1 MIKNSTQCYPNYL
14 KNTNFDTDFLNSYI
28 IMAEKYNK
36 LFEEFPAVSTQQWM
50 DKVTADLKGA
60 DFNRRLVWK
69 TNEGIDVQPFYR
81 EEDLEKLDY
90 LNSLPGE
97 FPYTRGNKK
106 NTNEWLV
113 RQSIQVNDFAQANKK
128 ALTYLMKGVNSLA
141 FVFTQCTE
149 LTVADLSVLLND
161 ISLQAVEVNFVCH
174 CRACKMADLF
184 VAYVKQGNYDPK
196 TIRASIEYDPFGK
209 YALTGKFKID
219 QAFAVGQAAK
229 MVTNTAEFTKFRTL
243 AVNGK
248 NFSNA
253 GSSIV
258 QELGYSL
265 AQGAEYLTTLTEQGL
280 DIDSV
285 AKKIKFNL
293 SISANY
299 FLEIA
304 KLRAGRLLWAQIVKA
319 YGPQWDCACKM
330 IVHAETGSWNKTV
343 YDPYVNALRTQT
355 EAMSASLGGVD
366 SMTVLPFNAIYE
378 EATEFS
384 DRIARN
390 QQLLLKEEV
399 NFDKIADPGAG
410 SYYIEELTASIA
422 DQAWKL
428 FLEVQDKGGFLAA
441 LREGFIQT
449 EIKKMAAKR
458 DMNIA
463 TRRENLLGT
472 NQFPNF
478 NEKIDQEM
486 NPSVFAPA
494 DLTSDEAEFETLK
507 PYRGAQAF
515 EALRY
520 KTDVYARSNKRPLAF
535 MLTIGNLNMRK
546 ARAQFACN
554 FFAVAGFDVQ
564 DNNGFETIEEGWAA
578 AQKAGAAIV
587 VLCSSDDEYTELAP
601 AAFAAISGKV
611 EFVVAGAPANMDE
624 LKAKGIVNYINVKSN
639 VLAELK
645 AYQSKLGI

>member
-1 MIKNSTQCYPNYL
+1 
-14 KNTNFDTDFLNSYI
+14 
-28 IMAEKYNK
+28 MAEKYKK
-36 LFEEFPAVSTQQWM
+36 LFEEFPPVSTQQWM
-50 DKVTADLKGA
+50 DKVIADLKGA
-60 DFNRRLVWK
+60 DFSKKLVWK

-81 EEDLEKLDY
+81 EEDLQKLDY

-97 FPYTRGNKK
+97 FPYIRGNKK
-106 NTNEWLV
+106 NNNEWLV
-113 RQSIQVNDFAQANKK
+113 RQSILVEDLAKANQK
-128 ALTYLMKGVNSLA
+128 ALTYLMKGVDSLA
-141 FVFTQCTE
+141 FVFAE
-149 LTVADLSVLLND
+149 KGEISAADMSILLND
-161 ISLQAVEVNFVCH
+161 IQLDAVEVNFAGNVCS
-174 CRACKMADLF
+174 RKVTEAF
-184 VAYVKQGNYDPK
+184 VQYAKQGNYDLT
-196 TIRASIEYDPFGK
+196 TIRGSVEFDPFGK
-209 YALTGKFKID
+209 YALLGKFRKGKDHVIEN
-219 QAFAVGQAAK
+219 AVKLIQ
-229 MVTNTAEFTKFRTL
+229 MTAEMPKFRVI

-258 QELGYSL
+258 QELAYSL
-265 AQGAEYLTTLTEQGL
+265 ALGTEYLSTLTEEGA

-285 AKKIKFNL
+285 AKNVKFNL
-293 SISANY
+293 GISANY

-319 YGPQWDCACKM
+319 YGPQKDCSCKM
-330 IVHAETGSWNKTV
+330 IVHAETGSFNKTV

-366 SMTVLPFNAIYE
+366 SMTVLPFNAVYE
-378 EATEFS
+378 NPTEFS

-410 SYYIEELTASIA
+410 SYYIEELTASVA

-428 FLEVQDKGGFLAA
+428 FLEVQDKGGYFAA
-441 LREGFIQT
+441 LREGFIQG

-478 NEKIDQEM
+478 NEKIEQAL
-486 NPSVFAPA
+486 NTSVFAPV
-494 DLTSDEAEFETLK
+494 DLTLEDTEIETIK

-520 KTDVYARSNKRPLAF
+520 KTDVYSKTNNRPLAF

-554 FFAVAGFDVQ
+554 FFAVAGFDVM
-564 DNNGFETIEEGWAA
+564 DNNGFATVEEGWAA
-578 AQKAGAAIV
+578 AQKAGANIV
-587 VLCSSDDEYTELAP
+587 VLCSSDDEYAELAP
-601 AAFAAISGKV
+601 AAFDAIGGKA
-611 EFVVAGAPANMDE
+611 EFVVAGAPATMDE

-639 VLAELK
+639 LLAELK

>member
-1 MIKNSTQCYPNYL
+1 
-14 KNTNFDTDFLNSYI
+14 
-28 IMAEKYNK
+28 MAEKYKK
-36 LFEEFPAVSTQQWM
+36 LFEEFPPVSTQQWM
-50 DKVTADLKGA
+50 DKVIADLKGA
-60 DFNRRLVWK
+60 DFSKKLVWK

-81 EEDLEKLDY
+81 EEDLQKLDY

-97 FPYTRGNKK
+97 FPYIRGNKK
-106 NTNEWLV
+106 NNNEWLV
-113 RQSIQVNDFAQANKK
+113 RQSILVEDLAKANQK
-128 ALTYLMKGVNSLA
+128 ALTYLMKGVDSLA
-141 FVFTQCTE
+141 FVFAE
-149 LTVADLSVLLND
+149 KGEISAADMSILLND
-161 ISLQAVEVNFVCH
+161 IQLDAVEVNFAGNVCS
-174 CRACKMADLF
+174 RKVTEAF
-184 VAYVKQGNYDPK
+184 VQFVKQGNYDLT
-196 TIRASIEYDPFGK
+196 TIRGSVEFDPFGK
-209 YALTGKFKID
+209 YALLGKFRKGKDHVIEN
-219 QAFAVGQAAK
+219 AVKLIQL
-229 MVTNTAEFTKFRTL
+229 TAEMTKFRVI

-258 QELGYSL
+258 QELAYSL
-265 AQGAEYLTTLTEQGL
+265 ALGTEYLSTLTEEGA

-285 AKKIKFNL
+285 AKNVKFNL
-293 SISANY
+293 GISANY

-319 YGPQWDCACKM
+319 YGPQKDCSCKM
-330 IVHAETGSWNKTV
+330 IVHAETGSFNKTV

-366 SMTVLPFNAIYE
+366 SMTVLPFNAVYE
-378 EATEFS
+378 NPTEFS

-410 SYYIEELTASIA
+410 SYYIEELTASVA

-428 FLEVQDKGGFLAA
+428 FLEVQDKGGYFAA
-441 LREGFIQT
+441 LREGFIQG

-478 NEKIDQEM
+478 NEKIEQAL
-486 NPSVFAPA
+486 NTSVFAPV
-494 DLTSDEAEFETLK
+494 DLTLEDTEIETIK

-520 KTDVYARSNKRPLAF
+520 KTDVYSKTNKRPLAF

-554 FFAVAGFDVQ
+554 FFAVAGFDVM
-564 DNNGFETIEEGWAA
+564 DNNGFATVEEGWAA
-578 AQKAGAAIV
+578 AQKAGANIV
-587 VLCSSDDEYTELAP
+587 VLCSSDDEYAELAP
-601 AAFAAISGKV
+601 AAFDAIGGKA
-611 EFVVAGAPANMDE
+611 EFVVAGAPATMDE

-639 VLAELK
+639 LLAELK

>member
-1 MIKNSTQCYPNYL
+1 
-14 KNTNFDTDFLNSYI
+14 
-28 IMAEKYNK
+28 MAEKYNK
-36 LFEEFPAVSTQQWM
+36 LFNEFPPISTRQWM

-81 EEDLEKLDY
+81 EEDLEKLNY

-106 NTNEWLV
+106 INNEWLV
-113 RQSIQVNDFAQANKK
+113 RQSIQVKDLAEANKK
-128 ALTYLMKGVNSLA
+128 ALTYLMKGVDSLA
-141 FVFTQCTE
+141 FVFNEYTE
-149 LTVADLSVLLND
+149 LTVADITVLLKD
-161 ISLQAVEVNFVCH
+161 ISLDAVEVNFVGC
-174 CRACKMADLF
+174 CSRKVSEAFTEF
-184 VAYVKQGNYDPK
+184 VKKGGWDPK
-196 TIRASIEYDPFGK
+196 NIRASVEYDPFGK
-209 YALTGKFKID
+209 FALTGKFTKGLDHVAENAI
-219 QAFAVGQAAK
+219 K
-229 MVTNTAEFTKFRTL
+229 MIQSTAELSRFRTL

-258 QELGYSL
+258 QELAFSL
-265 AQGAEYLTTLTEQGL
+265 AQGAEYLTTLTDGSTNSTSSSTSSPTGDSTGSSQGL
-280 DIDSV
+280 EVDAV
-285 AKKIKFNL
+285 AKKMKFNL

-304 KLRAGRLLWAQIVKA
+304 KLRAGRMLWAQIVKA
-319 YGPQWDCACKM
+319 YEPKDDSSCKM
-330 IVHAETGSWNKTV
+330 IVHAETGSWNKTI

-366 SMTVLPFNAIYE
+366 SMTVLPFDAIFE
-378 EATEFS
+378 DSTEFS

-390 QQLLLKEEV
+390 QQLLLKEES

-410 SYYIEELTASIA
+410 SYYIEELTATIA
-422 DQAWKL
+422 DQAWKM
-428 FLEVQDKGGFLAA
+428 FLEVQEKGGFLAT
-441 LREGFIQT
+441 LREGFIQA
-449 EIKKMAAKR
+449 EIKKMANKR

-486 NPSVFAPA
+486 DPAVFAPV
-494 DLTSDEAEFETLK
+494 DLTSEDAEIETLK
-507 PYRGAQAF
+507 SYRGAQAF

-520 KTDVYARSNKRPLAF
+520 KTDVYAKTNKRPLAF
-535 MLTIGNLNMRK
+535 MMTMGNLNMRK

-554 FFAVAGFDVQ
+554 FFAVAGFDVL
-564 DNNGFETIEEGWAA
+564 DNNGFKTVEEGWAA

-601 AAFAAISGKV
+601 AAFDAIAGKAI
-611 EFVVAGAPANMDE
+611 FVVAGAPANTDE
-624 LKAKGIVNYINVKSN
+624 LKAKGITNFISVKSN
-639 VLAELK
+639 LLAELK
-645 AYQSKLGI
+645 AYQSTLGI

>member
-1 MIKNSTQCYPNYL
+1 ME
-14 KNTNFDTDFLNSYI
+14 
-28 IMAEKYNK
+28 EKYNK
-36 LFEEFPAVSTQQWM
+36 LFEEFPPVSTQQWM
-50 DKVTADLKGA
+50 DKITADLKGA
-60 DFNRRLVWK
+60 DFNRKLVWK

-81 EEDLEKLDY
+81 EEDLEKLNY

-106 NTNEWLV
+106 NNNEWLV
-113 RQSIQVNDFAQANKK
+113 RQSILVKNLAQANQK
-128 ALTYLMKGVNSLA
+128 ALTYLMKGVDSLG
-141 FVFTQCTE
+141 FVFE
-149 LTVADLSVLLND
+149 ERGEISAADMTILLKD
-161 ISLQAVEVNFVCH
+161 IQLDAVEVNFAGNVCS
-174 CRACKMADLF
+174 RKVTEAF
-184 VAYVKQGNYDPK
+184 TQYVKQINLDPK
-196 TIRASIEYDPFGK
+196 SIRASVEFDPFGK
-209 YALTGKFKID
+209 YALVGKFKK
-219 QAFAVGQAAK
+219 GQDHVLENAARL
-229 MVTNTAEFTKFRTL
+229 VQSTAELTKFRTI

-258 QELGYSL
+258 QELAYTL
-265 AQGAEYLTTLTEQGL
+265 AQGNEYLSVLTEKGL
-280 DIDSV
+280 EVDAV
-285 AKKIKFNL
+285 AKKIKFNT

-304 KLRAGRLLWAQIVKA
+304 KFRAGRMLWAQIVKA
-319 YGPQWDCACKM
+319 YGPQSDCACKM
-330 IVHAETGSWNKTV
+330 IVHAETGSFNKTV

-355 EAMSASLGGVD
+355 EAMSASIGGVD
-366 SMTVLPFNAIYE
+366 SMTVLPFNAVYE
-378 EATEFS
+378 NPTEFS

-399 NFDKIADPGAG
+399 NFAKIADPGAG

-441 LREGFIQT
+441 LREGFIQG

-463 TRRENLLGT
+463 TRRENLLGI

-478 NEKIDQEM
+478 NEKIEQEL
-486 NPSVFAPA
+486 NASVFAPA
-494 DLTSDEAEFETLK
+494 DLTAEDAEIETLK

-520 KTDVYARSNKRPLAF
+520 KTDVYSKTNKRPLAF

-554 FFAVAGFDVQ
+554 FFAVAGFDVL
-564 DNNGFETIEEGWAA
+564 DNNGFTSVEEGWAA
-578 AQKAGAAIV
+578 AQKAGADIV
-587 VLCSSDDEYTELAP
+587 VLCSSDEEYTEFAP
-601 AAFAAISGKV
+601 AAFEAIAGKA
-611 EFVVAGAPANMDE
+611 EFVVAGAPATMDE

-639 VLAELK
+639 LLAELK

>member
-1 MIKNSTQCYPNYL
+1 
-14 KNTNFDTDFLNSYI
+14 
-28 IMAEKYNK
+28 MAEKYNK
-36 LFEEFPAVSTQQWM
+36 LFNEFPPVSTQQWM

-97 FPYTRGNKK
+97 FPFVRGNKK
-106 NTNEWLV
+106 ISNDWLV
-113 RQSIQVNDFAQANKK
+113 RQSIQVKDLAEANKK

-141 FVFTQCTE
+141 FVFDGCSE
-149 LTVADLSVLLND
+149 SVDEPVESVADLSVLLKG
-161 ISLQAVEVNFVCH
+161 ISLEAVEVNFVGC
-174 CRACKMADLF
+174 CSRKVSEAF
-184 VAYVKQGNYDPK
+184 TEFVKQGGWDPK
-196 TIRASIEYDPFGK
+196 SIRASVEYDPFGK
-209 YALTGKFKID
+209 YALYGKFRKN
-219 QAFAVGQAAK
+219 QEHVVENATK
-229 MVTNTAEFTKFRTL
+229 MIQSTAELLKFKTL

-248 NFSNA
+248 NFGNA

-258 QELGYSL
+258 QELAYSL
-265 AQGAEYLTTLTEQGL
+265 AQGAEYLTVLTEQGL
-280 DIDSV
+280 TIDSV

-304 KLRAGRLLWAQIVKA
+304 KLRAARLLWAQIVKA
-319 YGPQWDCACKM
+319 YNPDNECSCKM
-330 IVHAETGSWNKTV
+330 TIHAETGSWNKTV

-366 SMTVLPFNAIYE
+366 SMTILPLNAIFE
-378 EATEFS
+378 DPTEFS

-390 QQLLLKEEV
+390 QQLLLKEES

-428 FLEVQDKGGFLAA
+428 FLEVQEKGGFMAA
-441 LREGFIQT
+441 LREGFIQA

-478 NEKIDQEM
+478 NEKLDQEI
-486 NPSVFAPA
+486 NPAVFAPLN
-494 DLTSDEAEFETLK
+494 LTSEEAEIETLK

-520 KTDVYARSNKRPLAF
+520 KTDVYARTGKRPLAF

-554 FFAVAGFDVQ
+554 FFAVAGFDVL
-564 DNNGFETIEEGWAA
+564 DNNGFKTVEEGWEA
-578 AQKAGAAIV
+578 AQKADAQIV
-587 VLCSSDDEYTELAP
+587 VLCSSDDEYTALAP
-601 AAFAAISGKV
+601 AAFEAIAGKAI
-611 EFVVAGAPANMDE
+611 FVVAGAPANMDE
-624 LKAKGIVNYINVKSN
+624 LKARGVVNYINVKSN
-639 VLAELK
+639 LLEELR
-645 AYQSKLGI
+645 AYQSKLGIK

>member
-1 MIKNSTQCYPNYL
+1 
-14 KNTNFDTDFLNSYI
+14 
-28 IMAEKYNK
+28 MAEKYNK
-36 LFEEFPAVSTQQWM
+36 LFNEFPPVSTQQWM

-97 FPYTRGNKK
+97 FPFVRGNKK
-106 NTNEWLV
+106 NSNEWLV
-113 RQSIQVNDFAQANKK
+113 RQNIQVNDLAEANKK
-128 ALTYLMKGVNSLA
+128 ALTYLMKGVDSLA
-141 FVFTQCTE
+141 FAFVEATE
-149 LTVADLSVLLND
+149 LSVTDLAVLLND
-161 ISLQAVEVNFVCH
+161 IQLDAVEVNFAGNCCSRKVTE
-174 CRACKMADLF
+174 AFAAF
-184 VAYVKQGNYDPK
+184 VKQGNWDPK
-196 TIRASIEYDPFGK
+196 SIRASVEYDPFGK
-209 YALTGKFKID
+209 YALYGKFRKNQEHVVENAI
-219 QAFAVGQAAK
+219 K
-229 MVTNTAEFTKFRTL
+229 MIQSTAELSKFKTL

-248 NFSNA
+248 NFGNA

-258 QELGYSL
+258 QEFAYSL

-280 DIDSV
+280 EIDTV
-285 AKKIKFNL
+285 AKKMKFNL

-304 KLRAGRLLWAQIVKA
+304 KLRAARLLWAQIVKA
-319 YGPQWDCACKM
+319 YNPECECSCKM
-330 IVHAETGSWNKTV
+330 TIHAETGSWNKTV

-366 SMTVLPFNAIYE
+366 SMTIRPFNAIYE
-378 EATEFS
+378 NSTEFS

-390 QQLLLKEEV
+390 QQLLLKEES
-399 NFDKIADPGAG
+399 NFNKIADPGAG

-428 FLEVQDKGGFLAA
+428 FLEVQEKGGFMAA
-441 LREGFIQT
+441 LREGFIQA

-478 NEKIDQEM
+478 NEKLDQEV
-486 NPSVFAPA
+486 NASVFAPV
-494 DLTSDEAEFETLK
+494 DLTLEDAEFETLK

-515 EALRY
+515 ETLRY
-520 KTDVYARSNKRPLAF
+520 KTDVYARTNKRPLAF
-535 MLTIGNLNMRK
+535 MMPIGNLNMRK

-554 FFAVAGFDVQ
+554 FFAVAGFDVL
-564 DNNGFETIEEGWAA
+564 DNNGFETVEEGWKA
-578 AQKAGAAIV
+578 AQEADAQIV
-587 VLCSSDDEYTELAP
+587 VICSSDDEYADLAP
-601 AAFAAISGKV
+601 AAFEAIARKAI
-611 EFVVAGAPANMDE
+611 FVVAGAPACTDE
-624 LKAKGIVNYINVKSN
+624 LKARGIANFINVKSN
-639 VLAELK
+639 LLAELK
-645 AYQSKLGI
+645 QYQSQLSI

>member
-1 MIKNSTQCYPNYL
+1 
-14 KNTNFDTDFLNSYI
+14 
-28 IMAEKYNK
+28 MAEKYNK
-36 LFEEFPAVSTQQWM
+36 LFNEFPPVSTQQWM

-97 FPYTRGNKK
+97 FPFVRGNKK
-106 NTNEWLV
+106 IGNDWLV
-113 RQSIQVNDFAQANKK
+113 RQSIQVKDLAEANKK

-141 FVFTQCTE
+141 FIFIEATE
-149 LTVADLSVLLND
+149 LSVADLAVLLND
-161 ISLQAVEVNFVCH
+161 IQLDAVEVNFAGNC
-174 CRACKMADLF
+174 CSRKATEAF
-184 VAYVKQGNYDPK
+184 TAFVKQGNWDPK
-196 TIRASIEYDPFGK
+196 SIRASVEYDPFGK
-209 YALTGKFKID
+209 YALYGKFRKNQEHVVENAI
-219 QAFAVGQAAK
+219 K
-229 MVTNTAEFTKFRTL
+229 MIQSTAELSKLKTL

-248 NFSNA
+248 NFGNA

-258 QELGYSL
+258 QELAYSL

-280 DIDSV
+280 EIDAV
-285 AKKIKFNL
+285 AKKMKFNL

-304 KLRAGRLLWAQIVKA
+304 KLRAARLLWAQIVKA
-319 YGPQWDCACKM
+319 YNPECECSCKM
-330 IVHAETGSWNKTV
+330 TIHAETGSWNKTV

-366 SMTVLPFNAIYE
+366 SMTILPLNAIFE
-378 EATEFS
+378 DSTEFS

-390 QQLLLKEEV
+390 QQLLLKEES

-428 FLEVQDKGGFLAA
+428 FLEVQEKGGFMAA
-441 LREGFIQT
+441 LREGFIQA

-458 DMNIA
+458 DMNTA

-478 NEKIDQEM
+478 NEKLVQEI
-486 NPSVFAPA
+486 NPAVFTPL
-494 DLTSDEAEFETLK
+494 DLTSEEAEIETLK

-520 KTDVYARSNKRPLAF
+520 KTDVYARTGKRPLAF
-535 MLTIGNLNMRK
+535 MLTMGNLNMRK

-554 FFAVAGFDVQ
+554 FFAVAGFDVL
-564 DNNGFETIEEGWAA
+564 DNNGFETVEEGWKA
-578 AQKAGAAIV
+578 AQKADAQIV
-587 VLCSSDDEYTELAP
+587 VICSSDDEYTALAP
-601 AAFAAISGKV
+601 AAFEAIGGKAI
-611 EFVVAGAPANMDE
+611 FVVAGAPASTDE
-624 LKAKGIVNYINVKSN
+624 LKAKGIANFINVKSN
-639 VLAELK
+639 LLAELK
-645 AYQSKLGI
+645 AYQSTLGI

>member
-1 MIKNSTQCYPNYL
+1 
-14 KNTNFDTDFLNSYI
+14 
-28 IMAEKYNK
+28 MAEKYNK

-81 EEDLEKLDY
+81 EEDLDKLGY

-106 NTNEWLV
+106 NNNEWLV
-113 RQSIQVNDFAQANKK
+113 RQSIKVNNFAEANKK
-128 ALTYLMKGVNSLA
+128 ALDYLMKGVNSLA
-141 FVFTQCTE
+141 FVFNNFTE
-149 LTVADLSVLLND
+149 LSVDDLNVLLSD
-161 ISLQAVEVNFVCH
+161 IALEAIEVNFILKS
-174 CRACKMADLF
+174 RACKMADLF
-184 VAYVKQGNYDPK
+184 VEYVKQGNWDPK
-196 TIRASIEYDPFGK
+196 TIHASVEYDPFGK
-209 YALTGKFKID
+209 FALTGKFKKGLQHAINK
-219 QAFAVGQAAK
+219 AAK
-229 MVTNTAEFTKFRTL
+229 TITSTAEFTKFRTL

-258 QELGYSL
+258 QELAYSL
-265 AQGAEYLTTLTEQGL
+265 AQGAEYLTTLTEEGL
-280 DIDSV
+280 EIDLV

-304 KLRAGRLLWAQIVKA
+304 KLRAGRMLWARIVKA
-319 YGPQWDCACKM
+319 YEPKCDCSCKM
-330 IVHAETGSWNKTV
+330 IVHAENGSWNKTI

-355 EAMSASLGGVD
+355 EAMSATLGGVD
-366 SMTVLPFNAIYE
+366 SMTILPFDAIYE
-378 EATEFS
+378 DSTDFS

-422 DQAWKL
+422 DQAWKM

-441 LREGFIQT
+441 LREGFIQA
-449 EIKKMAAKR
+449 EINKMAAKR

-486 NPSVFAPA
+486 DTSVFEPI
-494 DLTSDEAEFETLK
+494 DITSKETEIETLK

-515 EALRY
+515 ESLRY
-520 KTDVYARSNKRPLAF
+520 KTDVYARDNKRPLAF
-535 MLTIGNLNMRK
+535 MLTMGNLNMRK

-554 FFAVAGFDVQ
+554 FFAVAGFDVL
-564 DNNGFETIEEGWAA
+564 DNNGFKTVEEGWAA
-578 AQKAGAAIV
+578 AQKADAATV

-601 AAFAAISGKV
+601 AAFAAIAGNAI
-611 EFVVAGAPANMDE
+611 FVVAGAPASMDE
-624 LKAKGIVNYINVKSN
+624 LKAKGIANFINIKSN
-639 VLAELK
+639 LLTELK
-645 AYQSKLGI
+645 GYQNKLFKTSDIRY

>member
-1 MIKNSTQCYPNYL
+1 
-14 KNTNFDTDFLNSYI
+14 
-28 IMAEKYNK
+28 MAEKYNK
-36 LFEEFPAVSTQQWM
+36 LFNEFPPVSTQQWM

-97 FPYTRGNKK
+97 FPFVRGNKK
-106 NTNEWLV
+106 IGNDWLV
-113 RQSIQVNDFAQANKK
+113 RQSIQVKDLAEANKK

-141 FVFTQCTE
+141 FVFNGSSE
-149 LTVADLSVLLND
+149 LTLADLSVLLKG
-161 ISLQAVEVNFVCH
+161 ISLEAVEVNFVGC
-174 CRACKMADLF
+174 CSRKVSEAF
-184 VAYVKQGNYDPK
+184 TEFVKQGGWNPK
-196 TIRASIEYDPFGK
+196 SIRASVEYDPFGK
-209 YALTGKFKID
+209 FALTGKFTKGFDHINEN
-219 QAFAVGQAAK
+219 AGK
-229 MVTNTAEFTKFRTL
+229 MIQNTAELTKFTTL
-243 AVNGK
+243 TVNGK
-248 NFSNA
+248 NFGNA

-258 QELGYSL
+258 QELAYSL

-280 DIDSV
+280 EIDSV
-285 AKKIKFNL
+285 AKKMRFNL

-304 KLRAGRLLWAQIVKA
+304 KLRAARLLWAQIVKA
-319 YGPQWDCACKM
+319 YNPENECSCKM
-330 IVHAETGSWNKTV
+330 TIHAETGSWNKTI

-366 SMTVLPFNAIYE
+366 SMTILPLNAIFE
-378 EATEFS
+378 DSTEFS

-390 QQLLLKEEV
+390 QQLLLKEES

-410 SYYIEELTASIA
+410 SYYIEELTAAIA

-428 FLEVQDKGGFLAA
+428 FLEVQEKGGFIAA
-441 LREGFIQT
+441 LREGFIQA

-478 NEKIDQEM
+478 NEKLDQEI
-486 NPSVFAPA
+486 NPAVFAPL
-494 DLTSDEAEFETLK
+494 DLTSEEAEIETLK

-520 KTDVYARSNKRPLAF
+520 KTDVYARANKRPLAF

-554 FFAVAGFDVQ
+554 FFAVAGFDVL
-564 DNNGFETIEEGWAA
+564 DNNGFETVEEGWKA
-578 AQKAGAAIV
+578 AQEADAQIV
-587 VLCSSDDEYTELAP
+587 VICSSDDEYTALAP
-601 AAFAAISGKV
+601 AAFEAIAGKAI
-611 EFVVAGAPANMDE
+611 FVVAGAPASTDD
-624 LKAKGIVNYINVKSN
+624 LKSKGILNFINVKSN
-639 VLAELK
+639 LLAELK
-645 AYQSKLGI
+645 QYEASLNI